1 MFIESI
7 DMDKYFIK
15 LQDKIFCVL
24 QLFSFRGKYDS
35 DMFWQVVLYTLL
47 IVLIPT
53 RFMSTYAF
61 LVGGI
66 FCFYI
71 ILAAYQKRLR
81 YMGRKGTWHIII
93 LSVYAMWCFLSVL
106 LPENKFIQDDK
117 GLPFIIFAFSFAE
130 LEGTKTPENDKDI
143 SNPLLLYPFLYLI
156 CFVSVTAL
164 LWYLLS
170 R

>member
-1 MFIESI
+1 M

-53 RFMSTYAF
+53 KFMNTYAF
-61 LVGGI
+61 LVGGL

-93 LSVYAMWCFLSVL
+93 LSAYAIWCFLSIL

-117 GLPFIIFAFSFAE
+117 G
-130 LEGTKTPENDKDI
+130 GH
-143 SNPLLLYPFLYLI
+143 LLYLPLVLPNWKEQKRRRMIKISLI
-156 CFVSVTAL
+156 RFCAIRFYIL
-164 LWYLLS
+164 LVLS
-170 R
+170 A